1 MMRVMMITRC
11 SGAAMTALAWVQS
24 WIIGLHHPRRD
35 AFTCRFNAALMSV
48 HADNVCDQIV
58 GQHVNCDLSTLW

>member
-1 MMRVMMITRC
+1 
-11 SGAAMTALAWVQS
+11 
-24 WIIGLHHPRRD
+24 
-35 AFTCRFNAALMSV
+35 MSV